1 MNSMSVLLFLIF
13 SNLLFAFFTECDIMF
28 PQKDTKVLGDIM
40 KNKIFYLLL
49 IVLCCFGL
57 VACGDEPMRPID
69 YPNTA
74 WQCKDENIKF
84 SVSADGKVTDATMLD
99 KNGAAISISIV
110 FTDMKDGKV
119 SITNVAETETYLS
132 GTCTY
137 DNDMFSIFVTDLFN
151 PNISITTTRL
161 TFERT

>member
-1 MNSMSVLLFLIF
+1 
-13 SNLLFAFFTECDIMF
+13 MF
-28 PQKDTKVLGDIM
+28 PQKDTKLLGDTM

-84 SVSADGKVTDATMLD
+84 SVSADGKITDATMLD
-99 KNGAAISISIV
+99 KNGAAISISVV
-110 FTDMKDGKV
+110 FTDMEDGKV

-132 GTCTY
+132 GTSTY
-137 DNDMFSIFVTDLFN
+137 GNDMFSIFITDIFD
-151 PNISITTTRL
+151 PDISVTTTRL